1 MECLDPNCSLPLHQK
16 QQQRQRQTYA
26 DGRLMRH
33 RVIVSSTTTTTTTTQ
48 QQQRFLFVRIIP
60 SASFFA
66 EQNCAIN
73 NNNNNNNNKTCSF
86 QQALKV
92 SFLWLTRAHV
102 LFAQLHPTAK
112 KAHLLQS
119 TSSATPM
126 PMPSITTKLQW
137 ESMAKIPLV
146 QDEFQSITA
155 TIQRRAV
162 MVAANLFQEECL
174 SYLLL

>member
-1 MECLDPNCSLPLHQK
+1 MECLDPNCSLPLHQ
-16 QQQRQRQTYA
+16 QQQKRQRQTYA

-33 RVIVSSTTTTTTTTQ
+33 LVIVSSTTSTTTTTTQ

-66 EQNCAIN
+66 EQNCA
-73 NNNNNNNNKTCSF
+73 NNNNNNKTCSF

-92 SFLWLTRAHV
+92 SFLWLTRAQV
-102 LFAQLHPTAK
+102 LFAQSYPTAK

-119 TSSATPM
+119 TSSTTPM

-137 ESMAKIPLV
+137 ESMEKIPLAP
-146 QDEFQSITA
+146 DEFQSIAA
-155 TIQRRAV
+155 TIQRRSV